1 MEFCKTKFTKIK
13 MYYYNDGKLEDLDQ
27 TLDEVITD
35 LKGKLITYML
45 LKHNIPWLND
55 ETEMELYDILI
66 EFLRPLI
73 LGKILS

>member
-1 MEFCKTKFTKIK
+1 
-13 MYYYNDGKLEDLDQ
+13 MYYFNENGKLEDLDQ

-45 LKHNIPWLND
+45 LKHNISWLD
-55 ETEMELYDILI
+55 DQVEMELYDILI
-66 EFLRPLI
+66 EFLRPYI